1 MTTLAMRAAP
11 GRGPA
16 LVGPLLR
23 GPLPAWAVLFL
34 NVMPFQGTSVLPIPH
49 SLGQVVAQGS
59 LLGALVLV
67 LLANPGMV
75 IRPNTFLLF
84 LSAMAVLALAVSIHN
99 EFPIGS
105 TYRAL
110 RLVLFVVVL
119 WVFTVWWGRADLPL
133 LRAHLACLKVIL
145 ASVWLGALVAPGPAF
160 ATDGRLTG
168 LVWPIPPPQVAHY
181 AAVLVGC
188 TVVLWFCGLVGGRGT
203 AVTLVAGGLG
213 LVATHTRTALLA
225 LVLGLVVAGASL
237 FLGHARVRRTAAV
250 VVLIALVTWTVFS
263 PIIVSWLA
271 RGQSVKD
278 LAQLTGR
285 TKVWAEVADRQT
297 TTMQEVFGT
306 GLSNKSFDGLAIDS
320 NWVSTHL
327 ELGRFGVALVVAFLL
342 FLLLAATTRPA
353 GPRRAI
359 ALLLVVY
366 CATASFTETGLGD
379 ASPYLLDLVV
389 AASLVAGPPG
399 SSGGRLRFLG
409 AARAP
414 ASEGGG
420 IAAASAPLS

>member
-1 MTTLAMRAAP
+1 
-11 GRGPA
+11 
-16 LVGPLLR
+16 
-23 GPLPAWAVLFL
+23 
-34 NVMPFQGTSVLPIPH
+34 
-49 SLGQVVAQGS
+49 VVAQGS
-59 LLGALVLV
+59 LLGALVLA

-75 IRPNTFLLF
+75 MRPNVFLTL
-84 LSAMAVLALAVSIHN
+84 LSGMAVLALAVSIHN

-105 TYRAL
+105 TYRAV

-119 WVFTVWWGRADLPL
+119 WVLTVWWGRADLPL
-133 LRAHLACLKVIL
+133 LRAHLTVLKVIV

-168 LVWPIPPPQVAHY
+168 LVWPVPPPQVAHY

-188 TVVLWFCGLVGGRGT
+188 TIVLWFCGLVGGRGT
-203 AVTLVAGGLG
+203 AMTLVAGALT

-250 VVLIALVTWTVFS
+250 AVLVGIVTWTVFS
-263 PIIVSWLA
+263 PFIVSWLA
-271 RGQSVKD
+271 RGQSVQD

-285 TKVWAEVADRQT
+285 TKVWAEIADRQT
-297 TTMQEVFGT
+297 TTMQELFGT

-327 ELGRFGVALVVAFLL
+327 ELGRLGVAVVVALLL
-342 FLLLAATTRPA
+342 FLLLAAITRPA
-353 GPRRAI
+353 GPRRAV

-366 CATASFTETGLGD
+366 CTTASFTETGLGD

-389 AASLVAGPPG
+389 AASLVVGPAVWSSPG
-399 SSGGRLRFLG
+399 RMRFLG
-409 AARAP
+409 RAGVPAP
-414 ASEGGG
+414 AGAG
-420 IAAASAPLS
+420 IAAQAPPLS